1 MRSME
6 IDVRGDFIP
15 VALVKLGAGEE
26 IFCESGLDVY
36 MDPTI
41 TPQLRAIQQ
50 GGLGGVIR
58 RSIGG
63 IPYHQVTFTG
73 PGYVALSRAG
83 PGEVR
88 TLQLAAKETVDVA
101 ESSLLCANESVGYD
115 ISYVKGTG
123 RIGRMIGFFMDR
135 LTGPGTIALHGH
147 GNILSFT
154 LADRE
159 TVQIDHGALLLKDA
173 SVQVKSFNQSMGG
186 GLLGHAMSFEALE
199 VTGPGRLWLQTL
211 DPTSRV

>member
-1 MRSME
+1 ME
-6 IDVRGDFIP
+6 IDVRGEFIP
-15 VALVKLGAGEE
+15 VALVKLGPGEE

-41 TPQLRAIQQ
+41 QPQLKAIRQ
-50 GGLGGVIR
+50 GGFGGAVR
-58 RSIGG
+58 RMVGG

-88 TLQLAAKETVDVA
+88 TVTLAAGETIDVA
-101 ESSLLCANESVGYD
+101 EGSLLCATESVRYD
-115 ISYVKGTG
+115 IEYVRGTG
-123 RIGRMIGFFMDR
+123 RIGRMIGFFLDR
-135 LTGPGTIALHGH
+135 LSGPGTVALHGH

-154 LADRE
+154 LPADE
-159 TVQIDHGALLLKDA
+159 LVQVDHGALLLKDA
-173 SVQVKSFNQSMGG
+173 TVQVRSFNQPVGG

-199 VTGPGRLWLQTL
+199 VKGPGRLWLQTL
-211 DPTSRV
+211 DPTPK